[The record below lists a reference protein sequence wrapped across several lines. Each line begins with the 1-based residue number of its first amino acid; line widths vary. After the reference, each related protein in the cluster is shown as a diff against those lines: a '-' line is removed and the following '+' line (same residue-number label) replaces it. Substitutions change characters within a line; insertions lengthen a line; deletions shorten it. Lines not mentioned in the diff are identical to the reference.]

1 MNSGILVFV
10 FNSLIIVCLDVDLFI
25 LLHLE
30 LVEILGIVRSCL
42 SSNFGHFGMLFFQI
56 MFLLLF
62 LIFASRIHTIC
73 LLVCLSV
80 SDRSLRL

>member
-1 MNSGILVFV
+1 MSSGILVFV

-30 LVEILGIVRSCL
+30 LVEILGIVQSCL
-42 SSNFGHFGMLFFQI
+42 SSNFGHFWMLFFQI

-62 LIFASRIHTIC
+62 LICFRNSYNMFVG
-73 LLVCLSV
+73 LLKRVLQV
-80 SDRSLRL
+80 P